1 MVCDPRRVD
10 EASGFDTLRAGDG
23 RGDDLQEN
31 QETSGYHQF
40 QVPSKFRLLRSPK
53 SGIETKF
60 VGFNYSIYNRTQYVS
75 FENCTLNAYVNPV
88 LQVLYMLRGIRSVAL
103 EAQASAFHHSNPFSL
118 WGELG
123 FLFHMINLIA
133 TSSTDVPRVVTA
145 NNFQLSFRQS
155 PEALALG
162 KSFSLFHLSIYLS
175 IHVILSIRILLF
187 APFVFL
193 VLILFPS
200 LICI

>member
-1 MVCDPRRVD
+1 MH
-10 EASGFDTLRAGDG
+10 ASRQQDW
-23 RGDDLQEN
+23 
-31 QETSGYHQF
+31 S
-40 QVPSKFRLLRSPK
+40 
-53 SGIETKF
+53 
-60 VGFNYSIYNRTQYVS
+60 NRTQYVS

-103 EAQASAFHHSNPFSL
+103 QAQASAFHHSNPFSL

-133 TSSTDVPRVVTA
+133 TSSKDVPRVVTA

-162 KSFSLFHLSIYLS
+162 KSFSPFHLSIYSS
-175 IHVILSIRILLF
+175 IHLSNFARTGRIVLDGVCLPLC
-187 APFVFL
+187 ALPVPL
-193 VLILFPS
+193 V
-200 LICI
+200 